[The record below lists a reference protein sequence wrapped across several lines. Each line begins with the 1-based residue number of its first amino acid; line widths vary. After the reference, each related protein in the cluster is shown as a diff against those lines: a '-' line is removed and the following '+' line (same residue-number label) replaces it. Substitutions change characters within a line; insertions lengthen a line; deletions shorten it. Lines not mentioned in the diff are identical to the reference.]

1 MQLFIRDLAVED
13 LDAFINQ
20 DSDRY
25 GSTDFH
31 DESETVT
38 ISIKVKC
45 VTIAEECI
53 VIIYPNNNT
62 AIISVPSDHYFKAE
76 VL

>member
-31 DESETVT
+31 DDSETVT
-38 ISIKVKC
+38 VSIKVKS
-45 VTIAEECI
+45 VNITDSCI
-53 VIIYPNNNT
+53 VILYPNNNWAT
-62 AIISVPSDHYFKAE
+62 ISVPSDHYFKIE
-76 VL
+76 VM